1 MLKLTVLI
9 DSSTYLFSNLV
20 LFNDLITNIILIR
33 VTGLMASQQF
43 AHKLLYFV
51 RLLNI
56 KTEVTDLDSS
66 FKKKEVA
73 ELLP

>member
-1 MLKLTVLI
+1 
-9 DSSTYLFSNLV
+9 
-20 LFNDLITNIILIR
+20 
-33 VTGLMASQQF
+33 MASQQF